1 MTYTEQIERSH
12 RFKLALRMGLPIFFF
27 STLLLYDLFSYPY
40 ATIASLIALAIL
52 LLGVM
57 VYYIFYLI
65 YQSTQEN
72 ITEST
77 THTFLPDYFFSLFD
91 NARKEKRQTLMM
103 IGIKNLHSINNHYG
117 VRNGD
122 EILRKIVT
130 LVNAFFAAKGYTKLP
145 LCRYKGGD
153 FLLFFAGEKE
163 LYIPLVEL
171 FLAKHENIT
180 ESEIEIRLEAVL
192 TDTRLLDETE
202 QLVERLYELR
212 HEQPEG
218 EKEEIYS
225 IGELEKEIAD
235 ALEAERISI
244 GYWPVCCNGTMVYHT
259 SVKLVDSA
267 GKLIHQNRYVQALN
281 RLNLTRRFETLVLET
296 IGAVAE
302 THNCRL
308 IVDVSPVTMRNPHF
322 FEQATTLF
330 ERYPNASHKVVMMFE
345 EKEYCHQLERF
356 RQLVSQYRKAGYG
369 IAMDRLGGYHTTM
382 LYLKELDIDLVRFDP
397 LYSRR
402 LAESGYQNLIQGLNL
417 SAHLCGAETW
427 IPMIEDEESD
437 RLAQSLKI
445 NYREGN
451 YHGSMMTLDQLK
463 EKNHEIR

>member
-1 MTYTEQIERSH
+1 MTYTEQVERSH

-77 THTFLPDYFFSLFD
+77 THTFLPEYFFSLFEK
-91 NARKEKRQTLMM
+91 NRKEKRQTLVM
-103 IGIKNLHSINNHYG
+103 IGIENLHSINERYG

-122 EILRKIVT
+122 EILRRTVT
-130 LVNAFFAAKGYTKLP
+130 LIDTFFSGKGYSKLP
-145 LCRYKGGD
+145 ICRYKGGE
-153 FLLFFAGEKE
+153 FLLFLPGEKE
-163 LYIPLVEL
+163 IYIPLIEL
-171 FLAKHENIT
+171 FLAKHENIL
-180 ESEIEIRLEAVL
+180 EKEIEIRLEAVL
-192 TDTRLLDETE
+192 SDTRLSDTTE

-212 HEQPEG
+212 RERLQI
-218 EKEEIYS
+218 EKEENYS
-225 IGELEKEIAD
+225 IGELEREIVD
-235 ALEAERISI
+235 ALDSESLSI
-244 GYWPVCCNGTMVYHT
+244 GYWPVCCNGKTMYHT
-259 SVKLVDSA
+259 SVKLVDSS
-267 GKLIHQNRYVQALN
+267 GKLIHQNRYAPVLN
-281 RLNLTRRFETLVLET
+281 RLNMARKFETLVLET
-296 IGAVAE
+296 IGSIAE
-302 THNCRL
+302 KMDCRF
-308 IVDVSPVTMRNPHF
+308 IVDVSSVTMRNPQF
-322 FEQATTLF
+322 FEHAATLF
-330 ERYPNASHKVVMMFE
+330 ERYPDISRKVIMMFE

-356 RQLVSQYRKAGYG
+356 RQLIAQYRKVGYG
-369 IAMDRLGGYHTTM
+369 IAMDRLGGSHTTM
-382 LYLKELDIDLVRFDP
+382 LYLKEMEIDMVRFDS

-402 LAESGYQNLIQGLNL
+402 LKESGYQNLIQGLNL

-437 RLAQSLKI
+437 KIAQSLKI

-463 EKNHEIR
+463 EKYHEIR